1 MNSYNENYTQT
12 NSSSSIAWIISLILL
27 LSSLSGWYFYLQAD
41 NDYKKSQKQKQRIQ
55 KQYSQKADELYE
67 SWDKVQQKQDKN
79 YQLMMKVDKCKLETT
94 LLKNKLGQNTQENS
108 ELSSCQES
116 LSKAHSDFKNK
127 RLVTNNTVKKMAAEL
142 KQCQLQMTSIKN
154 TPIEKPKPVEVGIIK
169 ACQSDREKFQT
180 QIKNKQQI
188 IARLQKDIKQLKTE
202 KTSISAMLASIFTTD
217 KKTEV
222 IPEDNKTITPKQLN
236 DELKKEINAKKINII
251 SQKDGAIDISIE
263 NDLIFKAG
271 GIQILNSG
279 VIILQKVARLLRSYP
294 DRKIQ
299 IIGHTDNIPVRAGNY
314 KPILSN
320 WELSAIRAGA
330 IIRYLQHGTKIAP
343 QRMILLGA
351 SQYQPLE
358 EGNND
363 SIRAKNRRIE
373 IRLLANKR
381 TSN

>member
-1 MNSYNENYTQT
+1 MNSYNENHTQAH
-12 NSSSSIAWIISLILL
+12 SSSSIAWIISLILL
-27 LSSLSGWYFYLQAD
+27 LTSLSGWYFYLQAD

-67 SWDKVQQKQDKN
+67 SWNEVQQKQDKN
-79 YQLMMKVDKCKLETT
+79 YQLIMQVDECKLEMTQ
-94 LLKNKLGQNTQENS
+94 LRKMPGQKSQENS
-108 ELSSCQES
+108 ELSSCKK
-116 LSKAHSDFKNK
+116 LLNKAHSDLKNK
-127 RLVTNNTVKKMAAEL
+127 ELVTNKTVKKMTAKLE
-142 KQCQLQMTSIKN
+142 QCQLKITSIKK
-154 TPIEKPKPVEVGIIK
+154 TPTGKAKSEDVESIK
-169 ACQSDREKFQT
+169 ACQSDRKNLQT
-180 QIKNKQQI
+180 QIETNHKT
-188 IARLQKDIKQLKTE
+188 IAVLQKDIKQLKTE
-202 KTSISAMLASIFTTD
+202 KTSISTMLASIFTTD
-217 KKTEV
+217 KKKTV
-222 IPEDNKTITPKQLN
+222 NPDDNKTITPKQLK

-251 SQKDGAIDISIE
+251 SQKDGAINISIE
-263 NDLIFKAG
+263 NDLIFKPG
-271 GIQILNSG
+271 GIQIINSG
-279 VIILQKVARLLRSYP
+279 VIILQKVAKLLRTYP
-294 DRKIQ
+294 ERKVQ

-373 IRLLANKR
+373 IRLLADKE
-381 TSN
+381 